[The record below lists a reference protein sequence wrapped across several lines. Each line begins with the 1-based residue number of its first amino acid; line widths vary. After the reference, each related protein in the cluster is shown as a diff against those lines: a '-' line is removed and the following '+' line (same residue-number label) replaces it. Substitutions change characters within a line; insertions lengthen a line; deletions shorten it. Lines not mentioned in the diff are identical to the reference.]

1 MKKASFTK
9 IQRRNWIRQVGRLRF
24 LVLFVCLFAGLHGV
38 INAQNFTD
46 SKTHPLKFDSDNI
59 YTPSADF
66 IKLATCGEEKIEYT
80 DDNFNDPG
88 LYYDNTARLD
98 TFQIC
103 PQNRWQRAVVTF
115 ASFDLAPG
123 DVLLAY
129 QGNIEALNADQS
141 PVFEEARG
149 FAVSNAFGGWI
160 GADCDPSINNSGC
173 LTFIFQTNGD
183 NNKGTGWEA
192 QITCDDNPIQIS
204 APNIQSVKL
213 DCPAP
218 TADQLNWAK
227 GWIDFPYPSV
237 EGDCQIASDPS
248 KFILIVKNSNG
259 KVCHR
264 SGPSG
269 SASTDANRLYG
280 ADFAIGVYTAEYK
293 LADDTIKTTGPIVFS
308 VQGPSLTCND
318 DINVA
323 FGSACMI
330 QLQPDDIL
338 ENTCAPSPVMQYH
351 MSVTLGSGKNRK
363 VLTTQVETSN
373 TPILTGSGSFAGVT
387 LTHPIIT
394 KEIIE
399 EAGLSA
405 CGGQAEVTIE
415 RVYYEYL
422 DDIDAYV
429 PCNSGIQR
437 DRCSSTIS
445 FSDFTAPI
453 VNLVSDIDTL
463 VACSELEVDSL
474 INYFIIDN
482 CDKDATVTFDVAFEE
497 TDDCFGRNGD
507 PGVTNAVVT
516 FIASDQCGNTSTT
529 VDNIVFIRP
538 SVAVDP
544 DIFVVP
550 SSIQLQCDASN
561 APTEE
566 ALPGIKTGFIK
577 NGSFVVTD
585 TMELSESEYTCGYI
599 LTKEVQEIPQTD
611 CGRKQ
616 IYTWQAI
623 DWCDSSTGPIVL
635 GNQFVEYT
643 DTIAPQFTGVG
654 SDPIEVN
661 LGHFECTFN
670 GTNFTPPAANDNCN
684 LPIVRLDAILL
695 IEDDST
701 RWSVPSADWATLT
714 CNSYELRWI
723 AEDPC
728 HTQSKT
734 DTLIQL
740 VHVRDV
746 TKPSVVTTDEL
757 IVSVPNDWG
766 AIINVEDVDE
776 GSYDA
781 CGISLREIRRDDE
794 PEGWGQTATI
804 TCSDIGNIV
813 RLHLRVTDIKGN
825 QNTAW
830 MNIRAEDRIAAVC
843 NDLPALTL
851 DCSEMHGGTDFAPST
866 DVDQDGE
873 FEESEWTPLSGELLT
888 NFQEQFGTFDCS
900 DNLSCTKLTGPENS
914 EEEYQLISL
923 QCGQF
928 EIRRRFRLKESGFH
942 AVSGSTGGSAVNIN
956 SWAHQEIHVA
966 SESDW
971 TVTLPADVIGT
982 CNDDITKV
990 TDPIFRSSSC
1000 DVIAWE
1006 VEDKVFNVPGD
1017 ACMKIERTY
1026 HVINWCKYSVG
1037 DAQVQMSRIEA
1048 SNGNVTEPRIVAAN
1062 STTNA
1067 NVGYFTYIQILKIQD
1082 DEAPVVTVHNPEDP
1096 CINAVD
1102 FDALPFG
1109 EEDNTPGTAP
1119 FECDENKT
1127 WSATATDCSTTESM
1141 TWIGRLYDEAGNL
1154 IKEVNTNTLTY
1165 AVSNKQK
1172 YYAEFWAYDGCGN
1185 SGGAIGDTMEFW
1197 DCKAPTAYFLNG
1209 VSLSLASN
1217 GTVEFW
1223 GSDVDRGSFDNCADQ
1238 SELEFYILDPL
1249 SDTPQPTIYEDVIKL
1264 PQAITYD
1271 CIRVGNQAITVY
1283 VVDPEGNYDFAT
1295 TTISIQDNAKICEGL
1310 FEEQSKKSLIAG
1322 SIHTVAGK
1330 MVENVTVKVNEGMTS
1345 STTGTDGTFQ
1355 FALENGDN
1363 YTITSEKNND
1373 ALNGVSTFDLVLINK
1388 HILGIATL
1396 DSPYKQIAADVN
1408 QSGTI
1413 TAFDMVQL
1421 RRLILNISTSFPN
1434 SDSWRFVDA
1443 SFEFSDTPLTDD
1455 FNEFRSI
1462 NDLKSNMM
1470 YNDFIAIKIGD
1481 VNESAIANS
1490 LATVT
1495 SRNSNKTLLLQTQD
1509 RYVTEGDR
1517 IAIDINTTDLDQIQG
1532 YQFSMNHNGLEL
1544 MNIEDGLATADNF
1557 NTNWRHTITTSWN
1570 KTNQTNQTNQ
1580 NSTLFTLNFV
1590 ATTSGQLSNLL
1601 SISSDI
1607 TTIEAYDE
1615 TGNIMDI
1622 SLEFTSDNAGL
1633 GFELNQNTPNPFRG
1647 ETVIGFTLPTASSAT
1662 LKVIN
1667 AQGKVLKSIDGMYQ
1681 KGYNSITLNAK
1692 ELRTTGVVYYRLET
1706 IDKVASKKMLII
1718 E

>member
-9 IQRRNWIRQVGRLRF
+9 IQRRNWITQVGRLRF
-24 LVLFVCLFAGLHGV
+24 LVLFACFFAGLHGV
-38 INAQNFTD
+38 SNAQNFTGT
-46 SKTHPLKFDSDNI
+46 KTHPLKFDSDNV
-59 YTPSADF
+59 YTTSTDS
-66 IKLATCGEEKIEYT
+66 IKLTKCGEEKIEYT

-103 PQNRWQRAVVTF
+103 PQNRWQRAIVTF
-115 ASFDLAPG
+115 ARFDLAPN
-123 DVLLAY
+123 DFLHAY
-129 QGNIEALNADQS
+129 QGNLETLNADPS
-141 PVFEEARG
+141 PSFETASG
-149 FAVSNAFGGWI
+149 YAVSNAFGGWI
-160 GADCDPSINNSGC
+160 GAHCDPSINNSGC

-192 QITCDDNPIQIS
+192 QITCDDNPIRIS
-204 APNIQSVKL
+204 APNIESVKL

-227 GWIDFPYPSV
+227 GWIDFPYPTLES
-237 EGDCQIASDPS
+237 DCDIAKDPS
-248 KFILIVKNSNG
+248 KYILIIKNSQG

-264 SGPSG
+264 TGPLEP
-269 SASTDANRLYG
+269 TFPDPNKLYG
-280 ADFAIGVYTAEYK
+280 ADFAIGLYTAEYK

-318 DINVA
+318 DINVP

-351 MSVTLGSGKNRK
+351 ISVTLGSGKNRK
-363 VLTTQVETSN
+363 VLNTQIETSN
-373 TPILTGSGSFAGVT
+373 TPLLTGSGSYIGVT
-387 LTHPIIT
+387 ATHPIIT
-394 KEIIE
+394 KELIE
-399 EAGLSA
+399 EAGLSI

-422 DDIDAYV
+422 EDIDEYV
-429 PCNSGIQR
+429 ACNSGVQK
-437 DRCSSTIS
+437 DKCSTTMH

-453 VNLVSDIDTL
+453 VSLASDIDTL

-474 INYFIIDN
+474 INHYIIDN

-497 TDDCFGRNGD
+497 SDGCFGRNGT

-529 VDNIVFIRP
+529 VDNIVFVRP
-538 SVAVDP
+538 SIAVDP

-550 SSIQLQCDASN
+550 SSLKLQCDGSD
-561 APTEE
+561 APSTRM
-566 ALPGIKTGFIK
+566 LPGVKTGFMK
-577 NGSFVVTD
+577 NGDFIVTD
-585 TMELSESEYTCGYI
+585 TMELSETEYICGYI
-599 LTKEVQEIPQTD
+599 LTKEVQEVPQTD

-623 DWCDSSTGPIVL
+623 DWCDSSNGPVAL
-635 GNQFVEYT
+635 GSQFVEYT
-643 DTIAPQFTGVG
+643 DTIAPHFTGVG
-654 SDPIEVN
+654 AEPIEVN
-661 LGHFECTFN
+661 LGHFECTYN
-670 GTNFTPPAANDNCN
+670 GTDFTPPAANDNCN
-684 LPIVRLDAILL
+684 APVVRLDAILL

-701 RWSVPSADWATLT
+701 RWPVPSADWATLT

-728 HTQSKT
+728 HTQYKT
-734 DTLIQL
+734 DTLMQL

-766 AIINVEDVDE
+766 AIINVKDVDE

-794 PEGWGQTATI
+794 PEGWGQTVAI
-804 TCSDIGNIV
+804 TCADVGNIV

-843 NDLPALTL
+843 NDLPALKI

-866 DVDQDGE
+866 DVDNDGE
-873 FEESEWTPLSGELLT
+873 FEESEWVALTGDLLVS
-888 NFQEQFGTFDCS
+888 FQEQFGLFDCS
-900 DNLSCTKLTGPENS
+900 DNLSCTKVTGPENA

-928 EIRRRFRLKESGFH
+928 EIRRRFRLKDSGFH
-942 AVSGSTGGSAVNIN
+942 AVSGGININ

-966 SESDW
+966 SEGDW
-971 TVTLPADVIGT
+971 KVTLPADVIGT

-990 TDPIFRSSSC
+990 TAPIFRSSGC

-1026 HVINWCKYSVG
+1026 HVINWCKYSAG
-1037 DAQVQMSRIEA
+1037 DPQVQMPRIEA
-1048 SNGNVTEPRIVAAN
+1048 TNGNVLEPRMVVANDTIN
-1062 STTNA
+1062 S

-1082 DEAPVVTVHNPEDP
+1082 DEAPVVTVINPEDP
-1096 CINAVD
+1096 CINGVD
-1102 FDALPFG
+1102 YDALPFG

-1141 TWIGRLYDEAGNL
+1141 TWIGRLYDEAGTL
-1154 IKEVNTNTLTY
+1154 LKEVNTNTLTY

-1249 SDTPQPTIYEDVIKL
+1249 SDTPQPNTYEEVIQL

-1271 CIRVGNQAITVY
+1271 CIRVGNQSITVY

-1310 FEEQSKKSLIAG
+1310 LSEPDELSLIAG
-1322 SIHTVAGK
+1322 SIQTVAGK
-1330 MVENVTVKVNEGMTS
+1330 MVEDVTVSVNDGMKS
-1345 STTGTDGTFQ
+1345 LTTGSDGTFQ
-1355 FALENGDN
+1355 FALANGDD
-1363 YTITSEKNND
+1363 YRLTSEKNSD

-1396 DSPYKQIAADVN
+1396 DSPYKYIAADVN

-1421 RRLILNISTSFPN
+1421 RRLILNITTTFPS

-1443 SFEFSDTPLTDD
+1443 SFEFSENPLADN
-1455 FNEFRSI
+1455 FNEFRSV
-1462 NDLKSNMM
+1462 NDLKDDMM

-1481 VNESAIANS
+1481 VNESAIPNS
-1490 LATVT
+1490 LATTT
-1495 SRNSNKTLLLQTQD
+1495 SRNSEKTLLLQIED
-1509 RYVTEGDR
+1509 RYVTEGER
-1517 IAIDINTTDLDQIQG
+1517 IAIDITATDLDQIQG

-1544 MNIEDGLATADNF
+1544 MNIEDGVATADNF

-1570 KTNQTNQTNQ
+1570 KTNLQ
-1580 NSTLFTLNFV
+1580 NHNSKLFTLNCV
-1590 ATTSGQLSNLL
+1590 ATTSGRLSDLL

-1607 TTIEAYDE
+1607 TIKEAYDE

-1622 SLEFTSDNAGL
+1622 ALQFTSDQVAL
-1633 GFELNQNTPNPFRG
+1633 GFELNQNAPNPFRG
-1647 ETVIGFTLPTASSAT
+1647 ETVIGFTLPTASAAT
-1662 LKVIN
+1662 LKVLDV
-1667 AQGKVLKSIDGMYQ
+1667 QGKVLKSIDGMYQ
-1681 KGYNSITLNAK
+1681 KGYNTITLNAK
-1692 ELRTTGVVYYRLET
+1692 ELRTTGVLYYRLEA
-1706 IDKVASKKMLII
+1706 IDQVATKKMLII